1 MVALD
6 TNLLSTL
13 LLILEGLAFVTI
25 IVLAFRRR
33 AGQETSAYLLAIYS
47 GMAVLIQVAEALWA
61 LILLRI
67 PLSAFKYIELFG
79 IFSLAIVLLLSVS
92 TFLRLPNGRG
102 WLIFGGAWFV
112 GAAILYAQIL
122 PLPATLT
129 QIGTVAFTPQNLTD
143 LMLLIG
149 WAIYSVA
156 AIVIFLRVF
165 RQTRQPL
172 HRNRLSYW
180 FPVFLA
186 LVINDTLMLFSV
198 HAWGNLLR
206 LFGALVMAYVITT
219 HHLPDARDLAKRA
232 AIYIVTTLLIL
243 LIYIVSVVTAQ
254 FALRTAAGFDPVI
267 TGAVI
272 ALILA
277 TLFTPI
283 QGIVRNSMSRL
294 FRQEY
299 YNPTETLR
307 EYSMRISNILD
318 VERLASLAVGMIIE
332 SMEINRG
339 FLFLVDRRANAL
351 GEAEFRLRGVRT
363 DGDHTVP
370 SGLLHP
376 ESPITLHLN
385 VERRPLLQYDVD
397 LLPLF
402 QKAHPSERQW
412 LAGLD
417 TEVYVPIFSKGDW
430 IGMFAFG
437 AKLSGNRY
445 TNEDLT
451 ALATLS
457 QQTAV
462 ALENARLVE
471 NLNRSNEQIRK
482 AYAELDKTNR
492 DLEKIDRTKTDFIS
506 IASHELRTPL
516 TVMRGYAGMLLDAPV
531 IQKDDFLKRM
541 VQSMNDNTLRMHEI
555 MESMFD
561 IVQID
566 NRTVQIHTQE
576 VALVSVLRDV
586 VTQLR
591 RDAASRELTL
601 SVDLP
606 ELPSIK
612 AEPNLL
618 EKLFQHLIRN
628 AIKFTPNGGRITVS
642 GRQIAPFGEMPSGGV
657 QVTISDTGV
666 GIAPDHR
673 EIIFTKFYQP
683 GELNKHSTSKTK
695 FKGSGA
701 GLGLALSKGI
711 VEAHGGKIWVESPGY
726 DEQKCPGSKFHV
738 LLPMGPRSP
747 QR

>member
-1 MVALD
+1 MLPFDA
-6 TNLLSTL
+6 NLLASL
-13 LLILEGLAFVTI
+13 LLVLECVAYIPVIAL
-25 IVLAFRRR
+25 VLTRRE
-33 AGQETSAYLLAIYS
+33 GQEDSAYLLAIYA
-47 GMAVLIQVAEALWA
+47 GLALVIQVAEVLWVL
-61 LILLRI
+61 LILLI
-67 PLSAFKYIELFG
+67 PPPSFKYVELFG
-79 IFSLAIVLLLSVS
+79 VFALSTLLLLGVR

-102 WLIFGGAWFV
+102 WLIFSGAWFIV
-112 GAAILYAQIL
+112 TALLYAQVF
-122 PLPATLT
+122 PLPAILFQTNL
-129 QIGTVAFTPQNLTD
+129 VAFTPKNLTD
-143 LMLLIG
+143 LLLLSG
-149 WAIYSVA
+149 WAIFSFA
-156 AIVIFLRVF
+156 AVLNFRQVF
-165 RQTRQPL
+165 KQTRQPL

-186 LVINDTLMLFSV
+186 LIANDMLILLGYSE
-198 HAWGNLLR
+198 WGNILR
-206 LFGALVMAYVITT
+206 LFGVLLMTYVITT
-219 HHLPDARDLAKRA
+219 HHLPDARDLFKRA
-232 AIYIVTTLLIL
+232 AIYIITTLLIL
-243 LIYIVSVVTAQ
+243 VIYLLSVVTAQ
-254 FALRTAAGFDPVI
+254 FTFSAAAGFDPVL

-283 QGIVRNSMSRL
+283 QGAVRQWMNKL

-299 YNPTETLR
+299 YNPAETLR
-307 EYSMRISNILD
+307 EYSLRISNILD

-339 FLFLVDRRANAL
+339 FLFLVDRRQNAI
-351 GEAEFRLRGVRT
+351 GETEFRLRGVRT
-363 DGDHTVP
+363 DGDHAVP
-370 SGLLHP
+370 EGLLYP

-385 VERRPLLQYDVD
+385 AERKPLLQYDVD
-397 LLPLF
+397 LLPKF
-402 QKAHPSERQW
+402 QKAHQSERAW
-412 LAGLD
+412 LTSLD
-417 TEVYVPIFSKGDW
+417 AEVYVPIFSKGEW

-516 TVMRGYAGMLLDAPV
+516 TVMRGYAGMLFDAPV
-531 IQKDDFLKRM
+531 IQKDDFLKKM

-566 NRTVQIHTQE
+566 NRTMQIHMQE
-576 VALVSVLRDV
+576 VALTSIV
-586 VTQLR
+586 
-591 RDAASRELTL
+591 RDAAAQLRKDATTRQITVSME
-601 SVDLP
+601 LP

-612 AEPNLL
+612 ADPNLL
-618 EKLFQHLIRN
+618 EKVFMHLIRN
-628 AIKFTPNGGRITVS
+628 AIKFTPNGGQITIA
-642 GRQIAPFGEMPSGGV
+642 GRAIAPFAELSTGAV
-657 QVTISDTGV
+657 QVTVIDTGV
-666 GIAPDHR
+666 GIDPEYR
-673 EIIFTKFYQP
+673 EVIFSKFYQP
-683 GELNKHSTSKTK
+683 GELNKHSTGKTK

-711 VEAHGGKIWVESPGY
+711 VEAHGGRIWVESPGY

-738 LLPMGPRSP
+738 VLPLERK
-747 QR
+747 